1 MDSFTDSI
9 ARCARD
15 FACEVGVFDGHGEK
29 GRRISELARTSI
41 TRTFLAHK
49 ELHSDPTAALET
61 AFFETQDL
69 IERRH
74 STAAQHSGTTA
85 VAAYQHRNRLFVAN
99 VGDSRAVLGRSD
111 GRSSSSVLRA
121 IELSSD
127 QRPGRA
133 DERQRILAEGG
144 VVAQSSITLRNP
156 LGGRPRILRVG
167 PERVWDRTGCCGLQV
182 TRSLG
187 DLSMHPYVTSQPEV
201 SEREL
206 DARDRLLILGT
217 DGIWDRIGSQE
228 AIDIAFR
235 YKDPGAAARE
245 LTSVARQRW
254 RSETSG
260 QMSDDITAV
269 VVNLDY
275 AEVER
280 GDMESTSSKKSQE
293 KMNDRGGTTPKDR
306 PRPVSKE
313 RISDRNT
320 HSRERRV
327 ARLPELSIGL
337 PPTSDRQRL
346 SGRRRI

>member
-1 MDSFTDSI
+1 M
-9 ARCARD
+9 
-15 FACEVGVFDGHGEK
+15 CE
-29 GRRISELARTSI
+29 R
-41 TRTFLAHK
+41 
-49 ELHSDPTAALET
+49 
-61 AFFETQDL
+61 
-69 IERRH
+69 
-74 STAAQHSGTTA
+74 
-85 VAAYQHRNRLFVAN
+85 
-99 VGDSRAVLGRSD
+99 
-111 GRSSSSVLRA
+111 LRA

-156 LGGRPRILRVG
+156 LGGRPRVLRVG

-201 SEREL
+201 CEREL
-206 DARDRLLILGT
+206 DARDKLLILGT

-235 YKDPGAAARE
+235 YKDPSTAARE

-260 QMSDDITAV
+260 QLSDDITAV

-275 AEVER
+275 AEMEQGVA
-280 GDMESTSSKKSQE
+280 GDLESTSSKKSQE
-293 KMNDRGGTTPKDR
+293 KMNDRGGITPKDR

-327 ARLPELSIGL
+327 ARLPELSAG
-337 PPTSDRQRL
+337 PPTGDRQRP